1 MADKKKKKKKKKK
14 AGGRKFLIAS
24 VFNEI
29 ESFLNI
35 WDYMGLAKWHGIYS
49 VLEDM
54 FLAGFS

>member
-1 MADKKKKKKKKKK
+1 MKIQTHL
-14 AGGRKFLIAS
+14 GGRKFLIAPI
-24 VFNEI
+24 FNEI